1 MGIKRVCQAIKEG
14 FYMST
19 VPMPLY
25 KKWWFL
31 ALMLALTIVFLFC
44 SALIITSYQKIS
56 LLEEELAELTE
67 EKKEVLVE
75 KNQALKQLEHVK
87 MQLSEL
93 EDKLAGQTA
102 TSHDTPTAFSA
113 TLTNPIFSLDKKE
126 VEHAIYQAAEEKY
139 PKNKTMQEHAV
150 KEQLESYEYLKE
162 YEITSQFELN
172 HLHDAMKA
180 HPDDFTAMQM
190 VFEEELKAY
199 KY

>member
-1 MGIKRVCQAIKEG
+1 
-14 FYMST
+14 MST

-44 SALIITSYQKIS
+44 SAFIITSYQKIS
-56 LLEEELAELTE
+56 LLEEEFAELTE

-199 KY
+199 EY